1 MADFFQTLGSQG
13 GSAPPQFLSSHPNP
27 ANRQQAIQKQ
37 IGGWP
42 QQNYVSE
49 SVTFEKLRQHAMGL
63 KAYSAQEIAQGAKSG
78 QWAALNQRNGAS
90 LNSSGGSTFRTRESA
105 AASTSPTAVALENV
119 LPSRRMVN
127 ADLGP
132 MKILHPENWPVT
144 LPEQQGQ
151 FVTIAPQAGLS
162 NGSVGYGVL
171 LNGAPASRGQ
181 RTSIDDMTAQLIQQL
196 QQNNELH
203 ATSEAQP
210 ITVGGFEGRSAF
222 LRSPSPF
229 TDVNGEAR
237 PERDWLVTVSM
248 RDGSLIY
255 MIFAAPEADFSRFQ
269 PTFDAMVKSAQF
281 K

>member
-1 MADFFQTLGSQG
+1 
-13 GSAPPQFLSSHPNP
+13 
-27 ANRQQAIQKQ
+27 
-37 IGGWP
+37 
-42 QQNYVSE
+42 
-49 SVTFEKLRQHAMGL
+49 
-63 KAYSAQEIAQGAKSG
+63 
-78 QWAALNQRNGAS
+78 
-90 LNSSGGSTFRTRESA
+90 
-105 AASTSPTAVALENV
+105 
-119 LPSRRMVN
+119 MVN

-144 LPEQQGQ
+144 LPEQQGK

-171 LNGAPASRGQ
+171 LNGAPAPRGQ

-196 QQNNELH
+196 QQNNELQP
-203 ATSEAQP
+203 TSKAQP
-210 ITVGGFEGRSAF
+210 ITVGGFEGRSTF

-269 PTFDAMVKSAQF
+269 PTFDAMVRSAQF